1 MFLDNKWYP
10 VLIIVAFVGLAIIV
24 MFWALYGTSGA
35 RSMDATKRP
44 AQTAGSHL

>member
-24 MFWALYGTSGA
+24 MFWALYETNGPS
-35 RSMDATKRP
+35 SMDATKRP
-44 AQTAGSHL
+44 VQTTGSHI